1 MRVRILPYQNY
12 LTKEGTISS
21 FWAHLFHAIPAQQST
36 LTVPSNF
43 AIRAQLCA
51 VWVTTSA
58 APSPFEVLNDSIRKY
73 DALRLKYI
81 DAYLDCMRVSERK
94 DRIESVLNWTTTS
107 NQDLAGFYEASA
119 ALRGG
124 DPGKHI
130 KLSLLSGSTGSNG
143 FIAKVKR
150 NTSQALAEII
160 LRDLAHMKKD
170 GIDINGKMKL
180 TAHFKLAH
188 NLFQRLNSSCKE
200 VVEFIRTVKPLAEAE
215 ALGKCYLSIQAG
227 YRISSTDFSDME
239 SETLCSI
246 LERATSTAKSMMHEI
261 KTISPKKRAKNENNI
276 RLNSC
281 N

>member
-1 MRVRILPYQNY
+1 M
-12 LTKEGTISS
+12 
-21 FWAHLFHAIPAQQST
+21 
-36 LTVPSNF
+36 
-43 AIRAQLCA
+43 
-51 VWVTTSA
+51 TTSA

-81 DAYLDCMRVSERK
+81 DAYLDCMRLSERK
-94 DRIESVLNWTTTS
+94 DRIEIVLNWTTTS

-130 KLSLLSGSTGSNG
+130 KQSLLSGNG
-143 FIAKVKR
+143 FIANVKR
-150 NTSQALAEII
+150 NTSQALAEIV
-160 LRDLAHMKKD
+160 LRDLAHMKKN
-170 GIDINGKMKL
+170 GIDDNGKMKL

-200 VVEFIRTVKPLAEAE
+200 VVEFIRTVKPLPEAE

-227 YRISSTDFSDME
+227 YRISAIDFSDME

-246 LERATSTAKSMMHEI
+246 LERATSTAKSMMHER
-261 KTISPKKRAKNENNI
+261 KAISPKKRTKGK
-276 RLNSC
+276 
-281 N
+281 